1 MKEIAQAL
9 IETHSVLLR
18 LEEPFQL
25 RSGRLSPVYVDCRRL
40 ISYPG
45 PRHIITQAFV
55 QIVDERIG
63 RGMID
68 VVAGGE
74 TAGIPFAA
82 FLAVEL
88 NKPMI
93 YVRKAPK
100 GYGKGSQIEGV
111 LEARQRVLLVEDLV
125 TDGGS
130 KLVFQQ
136 GIEAA
141 GGHVKHCLCVFEYYS
156 ELAGLKE
163 ARERLKKHG
172 IQLHSLSHWD
182 ELFAVMMAQDRLT
195 ADQREQILT
204 FLRDPEE
211 YTRRRSSGGRGTS
224 QRAPQLRQG

>member
-1 MKEIAQAL
+1 MKEITQAL
-9 IETHSVLLR
+9 IETHSVLLG

-45 PRHIITQAFV
+45 PRRAITQAFA

-63 RGMID
+63 RSALD

-100 GYGKGSQIEGV
+100 GYGKGAQIEGV
-111 LEARQRVLLVEDLV
+111 LEAGQRVLLVEDLV

-141 GGHVKHCLCVFEYYS
+141 GGSVKHCLCVFEYYS
-156 ELAGLKE
+156 ELAGLRE
-163 ARERLKKHG
+163 ARERLQEHG

-182 ELFAVMMAQDRLT
+182 ELLTVMMSQGQLT
-195 ADQREQILT
+195 VDQREQILM

-211 YTRRRSSGGRGTS
+211 YTRQRSSGGRGAS
-224 QRAPQLRQG
+224 QKAPQLPPA

>member
-9 IETHSVLLR
+9 IDTHSVLLH
-18 LEEPFQL
+18 LEEPFRL

-40 ISYPG
+40 ISYPVV
-45 PRHIITQAFV
+45 RRAITQAFV

-68 VVAGGE
+68 IVAGGE

-111 LEARQRVLLVEDLV
+111 LEAGQRVLLVEDLV

-141 GGHVKHCLCVFEYYS
+141 GGSVQHCLCVFEYYS
-156 ELAGLKE
+156 ELAGLRE
-163 ARERLKKHG
+163 ARERLKEHG
-172 IQLHSLSHWD
+172 IQLYSLSHWD
-182 ELFAVMMAQDRLT
+182 ELLAMLRTQDRLT
-195 ADQREQILT
+195 VDQQEQILT

-211 YTRRRSSGGRGTS
+211 YTRRRSSGG
-224 QRAPQLRQG
+224 